1 MQNQHIILR
10 INKHK
15 KSNTMSNFGKTIHSL
30 RTTRKM
36 TQQDLA
42 QDLFDRSTIS
52 KIENTELSTTY
63 ENELKLIKRL
73 GLTPNE
79 FEYISNGYH
88 ISTKSKLLHRFLNL
102 DGSIDKNKI
111 NSLLQDC
118 LLVKNDDDIKRI
130 TIILKALLLVDK
142 PKGFTHAQ
150 ELVQP
155 IWFNSLRNIEIF
167 TATDIMI
174 INSILFAFDYQT
186 ANEIIAKIIANIDH
200 YYPFMRTLKTNTLI
214 NQAIIQMM
222 HHKFKLA
229 ITTLN
234 SLVPLLKNLRQY
246 DKLLVVNARIAICQK
261 KKQEALK
268 QISLLQK
275 IGAENLAESLKQEVE
290 DFL

>member
-1 MQNQHIILR
+1 
-10 INKHK
+10 
-15 KSNTMSNFGKTIHSL
+15 MSNFGKTIHSL

-79 FEYISNGYH
+79 FEYISNSYH
-88 ISTKSKLLHRFLNL
+88 ISTKSQLLHRFLNL
-102 DGSIDKNKI
+102 DGSIDKDKI

-155 IWFNSLRNIEIF
+155 IWLNSLRNIEIF
-167 TATDIMI
+167 TVTDITI
-174 INSILFAFDYQT
+174 LNSILFAFDYQT
-186 ANEIIAKIIANIDH
+186 ANEIITKIIANIDNH
-200 YYPFMRTLKTNTLI
+200 YPFMRTLKTNTLI
-214 NQAIIQMM
+214 NQAIIQMT

-229 ITTLN
+229 VTTLN
-234 SLVPLLKNLRQY
+234 SLKPLLKSLRQY

-261 KKQEALK
+261 HKLEALE
-268 QISLLQK
+268 QISLLEK
-275 IGAENLAESLKQEVE
+275 IGAQNLAESLKQEVE

>member
-1 MQNQHIILR
+1 
-10 INKHK
+10 
-15 KSNTMSNFGKTIHSL
+15 MSNFGKTIHSL

-36 TQQDLA
+36 TQQDL
-42 QDLFDRSTIS
+42 FDCSTIS

-150 ELVQP
+150 EPVQP

-167 TATDIMI
+167 TVTDIMI